1 MQTQGDVLMLVL
13 HNVVMI
19 KVVLGLAMS
28 TFMTQINGAHAM
40 FLAIEGAT
48 AVQMQKAFAYV
59 SECQLHAK
67 FC

>member
-1 MQTQGDVLMLVL
+1 MQMLVS

-19 KVVLGLAMS
+19 LVVLDFAMS
-28 TFMTQINGAHAM
+28 TFKTQTTTGPSVRAVS
-40 FLAIEGAT
+40 LAIGGAT